1 MAAVAPVPAR
11 RASAACW
18 HWQRLQLGMGSWQ
31 READGQAAQRRR
43 RCRAQQACGGFAG
56 RLVSLLQH
64 STGRWSACTRLGG
77 GSSTFTPGSAY
88 CRHTELTLAFSSTLS
103 VSVAQTAW
111 LEPGWAPKSERRLMQ
126 ERPPRAGPSAPP
138 AASQAAALVTA
149 AGGVRPGR
157 PAAPPSLQATRIPP
171 ARRPELFWRA
181 CRMQQTT
188 ALTARLCRPLLCHRP
203 AGRRLCRSAAA
214 ATTTPQAS
222 RPGCIPS

>member
-1 MAAVAPVPAR
+1 
-11 RASAACW
+11 
-18 HWQRLQLGMGSWQ
+18 MG
-31 READGQAAQRRR
+31 RRR
-43 RCRAQQACGGFAG
+43 SGGGGVECSMLAEALQAESSAFCSTQQDAGVRA
-56 RLVSLLQH
+56 H
-64 STGRWSACTRLGG
+64 GG

-103 VSVAQTAW
+103 VSVAQAAW

-126 ERPPRAGPSAPP
+126 ERPPRAGPSVPP

-222 RPGCIPS
+222 RPGCIPA